1 MEKDLGVMLSS
12 DMKMIN
18 HCSFAYTKANKMLG
32 LLKRTI
38 KYKRTDVMISL
49 YKALVRPHLE
59 YCASVWSPYYRKDRE
74 LLEKVQHRFTKM
86 FPAIKNKPYE
96 ERIKELALWS
106 LEERRNRADL
116 IETFKLVKGLS
127 GIRYENF
134 FEIDTESRTRGHSLR
149 IVKKRFSTTHRQHTF
164 SQRVINRWNGLDRE
178 TVGAS
183 TLNGFKHGLE
193 RLRRT
198 RMGLFLD

>member
-1 MEKDLGVMLSS
+1 
-12 DMKMIN
+12 
-18 HCSFAYTKANKMLG
+18 
-32 LLKRTI
+32 
-38 KYKRTDVMISL
+38 
-49 YKALVRPHLE
+49 
-59 YCASVWSPYYRKDRE
+59 
-74 LLEKVQHRFTKM
+74 M
-86 FPAIKNKPYE
+86 FPGIKNKPYE
-96 ERIKELALWS
+96 ERIKELGLWS

-116 IETFKLVKGLS
+116 IETFKLVKRLS

-149 IVKKRFSTTHRQHTF
+149 IVKKRFSTTHRQYTF
-164 SQRVINRWNGLDRE
+164 SQRVINRWNSLDQK
-178 TVGAS
+178 TVEAS